1 MAAIEIL
8 VPSMGESIFDVSIIK
23 WLKNEGDFVQE
34 DETLVEIATDKV
46 DSEIPSPVSG
56 ILQKIFIQNNSEAKV
71 GSRIAVIQTEVE
83 NIAEIPEIV
92 DYKLTPSAKKTET
105 SEPEISNKETEIIA
119 DKFLSPLVREI
130 AKQENISIQE
140 LNKIKGSGQNE
151 RITKF
156 DLLNYIETQNK
167 KSEPN
172 QEIKN
177 SIIVNS
183 GDEIIEMNRMR
194 KIIAENMMNSIKTSA
209 HVTSFI
215 EADATEMVLW
225 REKNKDEYF
234 QKYNSKLTFTPFFI
248 QATVKVLKQFPLI
261 NSSIDG
267 DKIIV
272 KKNFN
277 IGMATALPTGNLIVP
292 VIKNAENLS
301 FHELVY
307 KINDLAE
314 RARINKLQA
323 DEISNG
329 TFTITNLG
337 TFGNLTGT
345 PIINQPQVAIL
356 AIGVIA
362 KKPAV
367 ISTQD
372 GDFLGIRHKTILSL
386 SFDHRIIDGAMGGMF
401 LQSVVKKIE
410 NFDFQNCAI
419 L

>member
-1 MAAIEIL
+1 MAAIEII
-8 VPSMGESIFDVSIIK
+8 VPSMGESIFDVSIVK
-23 WLKNEGDFVQE
+23 WLKNEGDFVNE

-56 ILQKIFIQNNSEAKV
+56 ILQKIFVQNNSETAV
-71 GSRIAVIQTEVE
+71 GSRIAIIQTDAE
-83 NIAEIPEIV
+83 NISEIPEEFKI
-92 DYKLTPSAKKTET
+92 KLTPPNKKEENIVVETFENKTEFV
-105 SEPEISNKETEIIA
+105 SE
-119 DKFLSPLVREI
+119 KFLSPLVKEI
-130 AKQENISIQE
+130 AKQEEISIQE
-140 LNKIKGSGQNE
+140 LDKIEGSGQNK
-151 RITKF
+151 RITKD
-156 DLLNYIETQNK
+156 DLLKYIETRNH
-167 KSEPN
+167 KSETIQKPSN
-172 QEIKN
+172 PIT
-177 SIIVNS
+177 INS

-225 REKNKDEYF
+225 REKNKDSYF
-234 QKYNSKLTFTPFFI
+234 EKYNSKLTFTPFFVE
-248 QATVKVLKQFPLI
+248 ATVKALKQFPLI

-272 KKNFN
+272 KKDFN
-277 IGMATALPTGNLIVP
+277 IGMATALPSGNLIVP
-292 VIKNAENLS
+292 VIKNAEQLS
-301 FHELVY
+301 FHEMVF

-314 RARINKLQA
+314 RARNNKLQG
-323 DEISNG
+323 DEITNG

-367 ISTQD
+367 ISTKD

-401 LQSVVKKIE
+401 LQAVVKEIE
-410 NFDFQNCAI
+410 NYNFEDKI
-419 L
+419 